1 MSIFSRKTVE
11 VQEPLLDHTV
21 YLIDTENVR
30 TVWTL
35 LLDRMTVNDKI
46 YVFYTMNSGNVSYED
61 LNGVISS
68 GKSVELI
75 QCHTGKNGLDFQ
87 LVSYLGYLIRNN
99 ENADYCIISDDSG
112 YDAVIKFWEGR
123 DVDVTRKTAFQVS
136 GKQAKSAKKPL
147 FGGKSRV
154 KTQPV
159 KQDNANQDNTKQ
171 VNSKH
176 ANVNQAN
183 VNKANVKAA
192 AEVADVANTTVTA
205 KVQPE
210 SEKKVRAAKQRTDSE
225 NKTGS
230 AKTSAVVGKTVHAK
244 YSRQI
249 KADAINEN
257 TADSDLDDIFKD
269 EPVRLTRVNPDQIKF
284 VAQPKDDD
292 TMQSSSSSS
301 DMNDGSNTISTDD
314 NTRNKAVTEKTSSD
328 KKSSARKTGSRR
340 SEKPSKQE
348 AGKASSEPDLSIKSA
363 SQKAAVSSIPE
374 MLSKLRGYLPEE
386 PEDRIGEIAGII
398 AKSGGKNGLAD
409 IHDEIEKL
417 YRNEKASDI
426 YRAIRKNIKDICC

>member
-61 LNGVISS
+61 LNGVLSS

-136 GKQAKSAKKPL
+136 GKQAKPAKKPL
-147 FGGKSRV
+147 FGGKSRA
-154 KTQPV
+154 KAQPA
-159 KQDNANQDNTKQ
+159 KQ
-171 VNSKH
+171 
-176 ANVNQAN
+176 
-183 VNKANVKAA
+183 
-192 AEVADVANTTVTA
+192 ADVKKTIVKESAETTNAPASA
-205 KVQPE
+205 KAE
-210 SEKKVRAAKQRTDSE
+210 SDKKVRTVKKSTEAEKDTDSAKIKRNSSSIE
-225 NKTGS
+225 TDAVSKERKIGS
-230 AKTSAVVGKTVHAK
+230 G
-244 YSRQI
+244 
-249 KADAINEN
+249 
-257 TADSDLDDIFKD
+257 DIFKD
-269 EPVRLTRVNPDQIKF
+269 EPVRLTRVNPDQIKL

-301 DMNDGSNTISTDD
+301 DI
-314 NTRNKAVTEKTSSD
+314 
-328 KKSSARKTGSRR
+328 
-340 SEKPSKQE
+340 
-348 AGKASSEPDLSIKSA
+348 SEPDLSIKSA
-363 SQKAAVSSIPE
+363 SQKAAVSSSPE

>member
-61 LNGVISS
+61 LNGVLSS

-136 GKQAKSAKKPL
+136 GKQAKPAKKPL
-147 FGGKSRV
+147 FGGKSRA
-154 KTQPV
+154 KAQPAKQTDV
-159 KQDNANQDNTKQ
+159 KQADVKKT
-171 VNSKH
+171 
-176 ANVNQAN
+176 
-183 VNKANVKAA
+183 NVKES
-192 AEVADVANTTVTA
+192 AETTNAPASA
-205 KVQPE
+205 KAE
-210 SEKKVRAAKQRTDSE
+210 SDKKVRTVKKSTEADKDTDSAKIKRNSSSIE
-225 NKTGS
+225 TDAVSKERKIGS
-230 AKTSAVVGKTVHAK
+230 G
-244 YSRQI
+244 
-249 KADAINEN
+249 
-257 TADSDLDDIFKD
+257 DIFKD
-269 EPVRLTRVNPDQIKF
+269 EPVRLTRVNPDQIKL
-284 VAQPKDDD
+284 VARPKDDD

-301 DMNDGSNTISTDD
+301 DMNDGSNNISTDD
-314 NTRNKAVTEKTSSD
+314 DTRNKAITEKTSSD
-328 KKSSARKTGSRR
+328 KKSSARKTGSKR

-348 AGKASSEPDLSIKSA
+348 AVEASSEPDLSVKSA
-363 SQKAAVSSIPE
+363 SQKAAVSSSPE

-386 PEDRIGEIAGII
+386 PDDRIGEIAGII

>member
-61 LNGVISS
+61 LNGVLSS

-147 FGGKSRV
+147 FGGKSRA
-154 KTQPV
+154 KAQPAKQTDV
-159 KQDNANQDNTKQ
+159 KQADVKKT
-171 VNSKH
+171 
-176 ANVNQAN
+176 
-183 VNKANVKAA
+183 NVKES
-192 AEVADVANTTVTA
+192 AETTNAPASA
-205 KVQPE
+205 KVE
-210 SEKKVRAAKQRTDSE
+210 SDKKVRTVKKSTEAEKDTY
-225 NKTGS
+225 S
-230 AKTSAVVGKTVHAK
+230 AKIKRNSSSIETDAVSKERKIG
-244 YSRQI
+244 SG
-249 KADAINEN
+249 
-257 TADSDLDDIFKD
+257 DIFKD
-269 EPVRLTRVNPDQIKF
+269 EPVRLTRVNPDQIKL
-284 VAQPKDDD
+284 VARPKDDD

-301 DMNDGSNTISTDD
+301 DMNDGSNNISTDD
-314 NTRNKAVTEKTSSD
+314 DTRNKAITEKTSSD
-328 KKSSARKTGSRR
+328 KKSSARKTGSKR

-348 AGKASSEPDLSIKSA
+348 AVEASSEPDLSVKSA
-363 SQKAAVSSIPE
+363 SKKAAVSPSPE